1 MSQNPRLPVIVLTGF
16 FGSGKTTLLQHLMQ
30 RAEWRNTAV
39 IINELGE
46 TGLDHLLVQHVAP
59 HVRLLKSGCLC
70 CSVREDLTLTLA
82 DLHARRERGE
92 LSFERVV
99 VETTG
104 LADPMPVMHTL
115 ATHPDTA
122 RHFRLAGVATVVDA
136 HNGFATLD
144 QHGEARRQVAVA
156 DALLLA
162 KTDLTLPAT
171 LALLEQ
177 RLARLNPSAPQHRV
191 THGALRSEHLLH
203 LENPFHAQ
211 QRQQRLGEPLRS
223 GSSWLLRG
231 TGTRT
236 ESVFMRSPQAHA
248 SDIQTLCLTV
258 DQPFEAEAFQH
269 WLSLLTALRGERL
282 LRFKGLI
289 HIAEDPDHPRV
300 VHAAQHLVHPPVP
313 LPAWPDAERRSRLVF
328 ITRGMEHQLIENTL
342 LKFTGVRATPS
353 PL

>member
-1 MSQNPRLPVIVLTGF
+1 MTADPRLPVTVLTGF
-16 FGSGKTTLLQHLMQ
+16 LGSGKTTLLQHLMQ
-30 RAEWRNTAV
+30 RAEWKNTAV

-59 HVRLLKSGCLC
+59 HVRLLQSGCLC

-92 LSFERVV
+92 LHFERVV

-144 QHGEARRQVAVA
+144 QHEEARRQVAVA

-162 KTDLTLPAT
+162 KTDLTPPA
-171 LALLEQ
+171 ALERLEQ

-191 THGALRSEHLLH
+191 THGALRSEPLLQ
-203 LENPFHAQ
+203 LANPFHAQ
-211 QRQQRLGEPLRS
+211 QRPTGEPPPG
-223 GSSWLLRG
+223 GSTWLLRG

-236 ESVFMRSPQAHA
+236 ESVFMRSPRAHA

-258 DQPFEAEAFQH
+258 DEPFEAEAFQH
-269 WLSLLTALRGERL
+269 WLGLLTALRGERL
-282 LRFKGLI
+282 LRFKGLV
-289 HIAEDPDHPRV
+289 HIAEDPEHPLV

-313 LPAWPDAERRSRLVF
+313 LPTWPNAERRSRLVF
-328 ITRGMEHQLIENTL
+328 ITQGMERDVIENTL
-342 LKFTGVRATPS
+342 LKFTGARATPS
-353 PL
+353 PV